1 MQQHDVGG
9 TRADEDVPPGAE
21 DVPPGVE
28 NVPPGAEGA
37 PRIPGDLRPGSGRQL
52 ERPPGERL
60 AVPAPPPPRERPSTA
75 RAVTGGIAGAVL
87 VTVAWVVLGG
97 VLGLDWGMAVAA
109 GAGGWLIGAMVT
121 EGAWSGVPH
130 VRRAG
135 PPLLAAVLA
144 LVAWFAGQ
152 FAVYLWTR
160 LTLPDSHL
168 GFAER
173 VAATPFPAY
182 FGGIFGPLEVLE
194 IVLIATAAWLAA
206 R

>member
-1 MQQHDVGG
+1 MHQHDVDGARGG
-9 TRADEDVPPGAE
+9 
-21 DVPPGVE
+21 E

-37 PRIPGDLRPGSGRQL
+37 PRIPGDLRPGSGRRL

-60 AVPAPPPPRERPSTA
+60 AVPEPPPPRDRPSTV
-75 RAVTGGIAGAVL
+75 RAIAGGIGGAVL
-87 VTVAWVVLGG
+87 VTVAWLVLGG

-109 GAGGWLIGAMVT
+109 AAGAWLIGALVAD
-121 EGAWSGVPH
+121 GAWSGAPH

-135 PPLLAAVLA
+135 PPLLAVVLG
-144 LVAWFAGQ
+144 LVAWLSGQ